1 MSLQGRA
8 SCPATASD
16 VITHLQG
23 LLLLQRAASH
33 LKLDLT
39 LLRSSRI
46 QQLTQGKE
54 GQTILFQTKTT
65 LKIILIS
72 YLLSGS
78 VETVVQICRALQ
90 SLPLPRPSSFFSLLQ
105 VWIPRHSLINIL
117 LHTKLHS
124 SICYPENPTCDI

>member
-1 MSLQGRA
+1 MWTIAKQSSKVTELVLQRSATRMSLQGRA
-8 SCPATASD
+8 SCPAAASD
-16 VITHLQG
+16 VIRHLQG

-65 LKIILIS
+65 LKDILIS
-72 YLLSGS
+72 YLLLGS

-90 SLPLPRPSSFFSLLQ
+90 SLLYPGLLPSSLFYRCRFQ
-105 VWIPRHSLINIL
+105 GTP
-117 LHTKLHS
+117 
-124 SICYPENPTCDI
+124 